1 MWQNQ
6 WLMGDVSDNH
16 KVNVVNKCKNVHA
29 HQRTQYDE
37 WKWIKIHKYKLTTD
51 NDHFYRHFAHKMI
64 EKTTGQIG
72 ELRARLT
79 AERVSC
85 SRFKSFTFGAE
96 NSVMKNKKFHR
107 S

>member
-51 NDHFYRHFAHKMI
+51 I
-64 EKTTGQIG
+64 
-72 ELRARLT
+72 
-79 AERVSC
+79 
-85 SRFKSFTFGAE
+85 
-96 NSVMKNKKFHR
+96 
-107 S
+107 